1 MSDYNNY
8 NNYNNYDDYDECK
21 KYEDY
26 EEYEDYD
33 EDGFL
38 DYLRNLLFSP
48 RSLGEQIKK
57 RPEILRISLLVFVL
71 IFIELLLEK
80 EEITFSIIVSIVVYL
95 SILIMG
101 TSVFALNKH
110 FAGDMTY
117 KEALS
122 VCLFIM
128 AIRFVGMIFCVLIG
142 DFATLSWWIGT
153 MLGIWSWCIMYILI
167 QETSYLET
175 KHCVL
180 ITIVGAICFL
190 IGMVVIIPSLLESIL
205 LKLLAAYL
213 HLKGY

>member
-1 MSDYNNY
+1 MSDY
-8 NNYNNYDDYDECK
+8 NNYNNYDDYDDYDECK
-21 KYEDY
+21 K
-26 EEYEDYD
+26 YEDYD

-117 KEALS
+117 
-122 VCLFIM
+122 
-128 AIRFVGMIFCVLIG
+128 
-142 DFATLSWWIGT
+142 
-153 MLGIWSWCIMYILI
+153 
-167 QETSYLET
+167 
-175 KHCVL
+175 
-180 ITIVGAICFL
+180 
-190 IGMVVIIPSLLESIL
+190 
-205 LKLLAAYL
+205 
-213 HLKGY
+213 